1 MKYVFVA
8 FIFIACTNISEK
20 GESAG
25 TGPKFSSEVLD
36 TVKTLPITINATP
49 VLFETAFIKGTTK
62 KVNNS
67 VFNLYGVTIGK
78 IKIVSG
84 QIIACDP
91 LHIDEYGIPF
101 TEVFPT
107 GEFPVQLSIAGLDNE
122 EAIAFA
128 RINFSD
134 DPVERWEFAL
144 LKGQPTIPI
153 GGKKIHGYSVDA
165 GIGVFIDQE
174 AKKALDKDQV
184 TQMDGAVYKEMD
196 RHTHYDWRYSIMILV
211 SIT

>member
-1 MKYVFVA
+1 MKYVFFA

-25 TGPKFSSEVLD
+25 TGSKFSREILD
-36 TVKTLPITINATP
+36 TVNTVPRTIKATP
-49 VLFETAFIKGTTK
+49 FLFETAFKKGTTK

-67 VFNLYGVTIGK
+67 VFNLYGVSIGK

-101 TEVFPT
+101 TQVFPT
-107 GEFPVQLSIAGLDNE
+107 GEFAVQLSIAGLDNE

-144 LKGQPTIPI
+144 LEGQPTIPV
-153 GGKKIHGYSVDA
+153 GGKKKHD
-165 GIGVFIDQE
+165 
-174 AKKALDKDQV
+174 
-184 TQMDGAVYKEMD
+184 
-196 RHTHYDWRYSIMILV
+196 IL
-211 SIT
+211 